1 MLSRYLLFIASFVL
15 GVIALQQQASLPP
28 WWWAAVSVG
37 TALVMLRA
45 RHCVIQWFAI
55 ALLAVSLGFAWAHW
69 RAEIRMAQ
77 RIPSNLV
84 GQTAW
89 VTGYISDLPQASRF
103 GPRFVFTPEAL
114 IVNGWQPQ
122 RIQVNA
128 SDKHGTF
135 GAGERWRLQL
145 KLKPIHGSVNPAGFD
160 LESWFLQQNIAAI
173 GSIKSAE
180 RIDELAGAAWL
191 LRIRAALRDRIVQ
204 ALPDAPYQ
212 GVIVALTIGDQGGIP
227 KEQWQRFAQTG
238 ITHLISISGLHI
250 TLLAAISASVV
261 LCLRGGEYRA

>member
-28 WWWAAVSVG
+28 WWWALASACIALAV
-37 TALVMLRA
+37 LRA
-45 RHCVIQWFAI
+45 RHFVFQLIAI
-55 ALLAVSLGFAWAHW
+55 ALLAASLGFAWAQW

-84 GQTAW
+84 GQT
-89 VTGYISDLPQASRF
+89 VLVEGYISGLPQTSRF
-103 GPRFVFTPEAL
+103 GPRFVFTPEKS
-114 IVNGWQPQ
+114 IVDGWQPQ

-128 SDKHGTF
+128 SDKHGPF
-135 GAGERWRLQL
+135 LAGERWRLML
-145 KLKPIHGSVNPAGFD
+145 KLKPIHGVVNPAGFD
-160 LESWFLQQNIAAI
+160 LESWFLQQNIAAV
-173 GSIKSAE
+173 GSVKSVE
-180 RIDELAGAAWL
+180 RLNEFSDAAWL
-191 LRIRAALRDRIVQ
+191 LRIRAALRERIKQ

-250 TLLAAISASVV
+250 TLLA
-261 LCLRGGEYRA
+261 